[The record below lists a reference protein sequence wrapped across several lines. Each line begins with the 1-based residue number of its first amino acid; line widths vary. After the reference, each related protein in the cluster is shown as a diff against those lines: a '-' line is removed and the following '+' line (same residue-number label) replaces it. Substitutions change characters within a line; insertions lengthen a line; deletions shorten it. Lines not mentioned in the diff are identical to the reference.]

1 MAACVVVSPDVLADC
16 LACLLDV
23 VVLCQVGLLVLEG
36 AEPALNHDVV
46 GPAALAIHALSD
58 VVNFQEFLVFT
69 TGELAALIRV

>member
-36 AEPALNHDVV
+36 AEPAFNHDVV
-46 GPAALAIHALSD
+46 SPAALAVHALPD
-58 VVNFQEFLVFT
+58 VVNFQELFVLT
-69 TGELAALIRV
+69 AGELAALV